1 MTAASSRLS
10 RLVMATAAAVI
21 VAVPALAE
29 PALLKLGD
37 VKGEATDDK
46 HKGEIEIE
54 SFSWGAAAD
63 QPPDVA
69 TSDPQEGGEIA
80 SVAGRAAVGDTSD
93 PQEGG
98 QVYSADPQEGGQVAV
113 AGRKAGG
120 TQTETLTVDRKLP
133 GLHKPSD
140 VTLKRGQK
148 IEITGL
154 RRDVIS
160 PRDVATGQAEG
171 KRRHEPLTMA
181 RGSVTVV
188 MPEGLCALGAQ
199 YPAVTLRSNDRVY
212 SMQDVTV
219 AACTPTTT
227 AKGKKDKAKLDY
239 MVVTMENVMISG

>member
-1 MTAASSRLS
+1 MTPASSRLS
-10 RLVMATAAAVI
+10 RLVIATAAAVI
-21 VAVPALAE
+21 AAVPALAE

-80 SVAGRAAVGDTSD
+80 TVAGHAAAGDTSD

-98 QVYSADPQEGGQVAV
+98 QVYTADPQEGGQIAV

-120 TQTETLTVDRKLP
+120 TQTETLERAT
-133 GLHKPSD
+133 S
-140 VTLKRGQK
+140 RGERVKSVIPQQS
-148 IEITGL
+148 ITT
-154 RRDVIS
+154 
-160 PRDVATGQAEG
+160 PRDSASGLATG
-171 KRRHEPLTMA
+171 KRQHMPIRV
-181 RGSVTVV
+181 RQGSVELT
-188 MPEGLCALGAQ
+188 MPEGVCVAGAH
-199 YPAVTLRSNDRVY
+199 YPAVTLRSGDQAYEMR
-212 SMQDVTV
+212 DVTV
-219 AACTPTTT
+219 ASCTPVAT

-239 MVVTMENVMISG
+239 MVVKMETVLITG